1 MLMMQGLFDVVVV
14 VIVVICQN
22 CFVFCFYTLTVYFF
36 LCVSSL
42 SLHLSEMS
50 CLFLQMYPMN
60 KIDISTFAASK
71 LVKPY
76 WNSDVSDMGIK
87 VYLSSSS
94 AFNPDFIIDEFDFKA
109 KENGNDNVATDRSIP
124 KKANPNEDSILLF
137 EESSE
142 TSGSL
147 SGTKSII
154 LTKEGKADAD
164 SLETDSSFIFANGW
178 LDSVEKKESAEGDGG
193 VFDVLTSASGEGIE
207 STSIF
212 LSLMKRLSD
221 SVSNV
226 FSPSSEDV
234 ENIQVVKKSSLTRTI
249 IPIKESSSIWKK
261 MMKNSTV
268 HIHVILTRGQT
279 NQRISSFSSSY
290 DSLQKASRA
299 HNVLF
304 GDVNLVKHDIP
315 HHIQKPDRRLYLDVF
330 FIIRK
335 YILRNDMQGEAKPWD
350 ASYANPKGFELYQ
363 SSLKMKENGVAYP
376 YWKPEVSVKLVSDDE
391 FYPVDYFGHSGM
403 DLIQIKKQQGFE
415 SGYAC
420 TFTKLP
426 LSSKSSIVCLEHLLH
441 FFVVFKI

>member
-1 MLMMQGLFDVVVV
+1 
-14 VIVVICQN
+14 
-22 CFVFCFYTLTVYFF
+22 
-36 LCVSSL
+36 
-42 SLHLSEMS
+42 MS

-124 KKANPNEDSILLF
+124 KKTNPNEDSILLF
-137 EESSE
+137 EGSSE

-226 FSPSSEDV
+226 FHRPV
-234 ENIQVVKKSSLTRTI
+234 
-249 IPIKESSSIWKK
+249 
-261 MMKNSTV
+261 MMLKISKLSK
-268 HIHVILTRGQT
+268 IHL
-279 NQRISSFSSSY
+279 
-290 DSLQKASRA
+290 
-299 HNVLF
+299 
-304 GDVNLVKHDIP
+304 
-315 HHIQKPDRRLYLDVF
+315 
-330 FIIRK
+330 
-335 YILRNDMQGEAKPWD
+335 
-350 ASYANPKGFELYQ
+350 
-363 SSLKMKENGVAYP
+363 
-376 YWKPEVSVKLVSDDE
+376 
-391 FYPVDYFGHSGM
+391 
-403 DLIQIKKQQGFE
+403 
-415 SGYAC
+415 
-420 TFTKLP
+420 
-426 LSSKSSIVCLEHLLH
+426 
-441 FFVVFKI
+441 